1 MAIIFI
7 ILLAITIWVTLKYI
21 SLKKENKELNENIT
35 FLKSQLK
42 KSKTSIFRKN
52 QNDTTHIDQ
61 HSVLSKN
68 VSSTNSK
75 EKESESVNTSNW
87 SVTTENGI
95 EIPVSMTIETGVNDT
110 DYNHENNRSLQEY
123 QNICE
128 SRPDYNDQFGRP
140 FDYPKYTDKY
150 NTNTDFVLRELLLLV
165 WWGKV
170 KKGRLTTARIPK
182 YFIYDYN
189 LNSHKVT
196 QKFIDKGL
204 LRIEND
210 RYVLSDEAKRIINF
224 YSELWEMH
232 QTTGIPICLD
242 EDFTNWNHGKL
253 LATFY
258 QKEIEYFY
266 KMITFYKKLIVFYK
280 KHPNFYNDKLF
291 IKHKIQ
297 DLNESISDIENDIA
311 KDQQRIQAYK

>member
-1 MAIIFI
+1 MAVIFI
-7 ILLAITIWVTLKYI
+7 ILLAISIWLTLKCI
-21 SLKKENKELNENIT
+21 ALKKENQELNGKIIS
-35 FLKSQLK
+35 LKAQLK
-42 KSKTSIFRKN
+42 KSKTSVFSPKTNDAIHIN
-52 QNDTTHIDQ
+52 QP
-61 HSVLSKN
+61 SVLSKN
-68 VSSTNSK
+68 VSNANSK

-87 SVTTENGI
+87 SVTTKSGI
-95 EIPVSMTIETGVNDT
+95 EIPVSMTIATGDNDA
-110 DYNHENNRSLQEY
+110 DYNHENSKSLQEY
-123 QNICE
+123 QSICE

-150 NTNTDFVLRELLLLV
+150 DTNTDFVLRELLLLV
-165 WWGKV
+165 WWSKV

-210 RYVLSDEAKRIINF
+210 RYVLSDEAKRITNF

-253 LATFY
+253 LVTFY
-258 QKEIEYFY
+258 QKEIEYFH
-266 KMITFYKKLIVFYK
+266 KMIAFYKKLIVFYK
-280 KHPNFYNDKLF
+280 KHPNFYDDKLF
-291 IKHKIQ
+291 LKHKIQ
-297 DLNESISDIENDIA
+297 DLNESISDIESDIA